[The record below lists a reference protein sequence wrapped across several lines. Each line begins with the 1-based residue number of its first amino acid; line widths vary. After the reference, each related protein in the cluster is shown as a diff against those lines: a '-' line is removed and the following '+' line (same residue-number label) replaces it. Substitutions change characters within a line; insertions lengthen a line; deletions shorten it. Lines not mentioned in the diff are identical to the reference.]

1 MTRTQDNHVTID
13 IWHRGRWRRIIR
25 IMDERWRCTCGMMYA
40 KTRSVVIVLVLVVFV
55 FVLVVVVV
63 VSRTFTVENI
73 RRNRRK
79 TTVIGDNRFRPAW
92 NEMERERVERK
103 RDTSDEKTGKNY
115 SRTCIKMKSSL
126 TNFNDDVTRSS
137 LKTRN
142 SNGSRFPWFRYPRLY
157 FEELELEEEVTRP
170 LTERFFLPFL
180 RSR

>member
-1 MTRTQDNHVTID
+1 M
-13 IWHRGRWRRIIR
+13 
-25 IMDERWRCTCGMMYA
+25 
-40 KTRSVVIVLVLVVFV
+40 
-55 FVLVVVVV
+55 
-63 VSRTFTVENI
+63 SRTFTVENI

-142 SNGSRFPWFRYPRLY
+142 SNGSRFP
-157 FEELELEEEVTRP
+157 
-170 LTERFFLPFL
+170 
-180 RSR
+180 

>member
-1 MTRTQDNHVTID
+1 
-13 IWHRGRWRRIIR
+13 
-25 IMDERWRCTCGMMYA
+25 MDERWRCTCGMMYA

-55 FVLVVVVV
+55 FVFVVVVV
-63 VSRTFTVENI
+63 VSRTFTVENV

-92 NEMERERVERK
+92 NERERQRVEWK

-126 TNFNDDVTRSS
+126 TNFSDDVTRSW

-142 SNGSRFPWFRYPRLY
+142 SNGSRFPRFRYPRLY

-170 LTERFFLPFL
+170 LNERFFLFHFF
-180 RSR
+180 SRDNDYKRVVFSFSFFFRRW